1 MNHTN
6 TEITSSV
13 KIPQNEFGK
22 PEFSIPVFENCFQ
35 QTLTRPHSVIMNQNK
50 NKYMCKPYGY
60 LNPDNSGDR
69 IYETAEQAYRNE
81 YGRREKNQQENE
93 ETTMKMPISMEEKM
107 REGME
112 SKTFSKQQLQAIR
125 ERIKEKNREKMS
137 PLRSNYSYNEY
148 AAEPIQK
155 SNLKDLADWVKS
167 KKQKTVEGFRK
178 SGKTIE
184 KFSDDESCSPLEVV
198 IIVLLIIILC
208 FIGYKL
214 WVRYEVNEK
223 IKTGLDKPKQDTDV

>member
-22 PEFSIPVFENCFQ
+22 PEVSIPVFENCFQ

-50 NKYMCKPYGY
+50 NKYICKPYGY

-69 IYETAEQAYRNE
+69 IYETAEQAFRNE
-81 YGRREKNQQENE
+81 YIRREKNKQENE
-93 ETTMKMPISMEEKM
+93 DSAMKMPTSMEEKM
-107 REGME
+107 REGLKPRFKHEQEMRAR
-112 SKTFSKQQLQAIR
+112 LQELR
-125 ERIKEKNREKMS
+125 ERNREKMS
-137 PLRSNYSYNEY
+137 PVRSNYSYNEY

-155 SNLKDLADWVKS
+155 SKMLKDWIKNKNQKS
-167 KKQKTVEGFRK
+167 VEGFKNR
-178 SGKTIE
+178 GKTIE
-184 KFSDDESCSPLEVV
+184 KFSDDEGYSTLEVV
-198 IIVLLIIILC
+198 IIVLLVIILC

-214 WVRYEVNEK
+214 WIKYEVTEQ
-223 IKTGLDKPKQDTDV
+223 IKTAMNKSPGNTV